1 MGILTKVSVIAGLVA
16 AAASPAA
23 AQATHAPAHA
33 AAAAGSASL
42 TTGVTGDV
50 RCLLTMGAL
59 ASNKANAQAATL
71 GVYFFEG
78 RITARAPNLDLT
90 AALKTEAA
98 RMTQTDLQS
107 EARRCGSLIQQAM
120 QSLQTAQANF
130 QSPVTVPGAGP
141 AGAGAASSA
150 PPAPKAA
157 PAPNPK

>member
-33 AAAAGSASL
+33 AAAAASL

-130 QSPVTVPGAGP
+130 
-141 AGAGAASSA
+141 
-150 PPAPKAA
+150 
-157 PAPNPK
+157 